1 MLASPL
7 RYTAT
12 RFVTFDFEADAA
24 IFLVFDLRVNNVRPI
39 LPPARMRADPGE
51 ESSTT
56 NEGMDGEA
64 DLIGVLADDLD
75 GKCGWRDA
83 TRSAA

>member
-1 MLASPL
+1 
-7 RYTAT
+7 
-12 RFVTFDFEADAA
+12 
-24 IFLVFDLRVNNVRPI
+24 
-39 LPPARMRADPGE
+39 
-51 ESSTT
+51 
-56 NEGMDGEA
+56 MDGEA